1 MANTLGRNIEFP
13 IYQEDGVTPFHDLVL
28 KKSSYESTVMSLD
41 DKISGD
47 VYYKD
52 NALSVTMQERIY
64 YNGVPFVLVNPPT
77 IVREGIVTDNSSLK
91 GLTKYS
97 FVFYHPMYQLNNMP
111 FADVAVSNDEKRFL
125 SESKNFGWA
134 GYPND
139 FINKLNKNLQNT
151 EWIVVKSSRF
161 PNAKDEEISDV
172 LSFDK
177 NTIADALK
185 KWYETWK
192 VPFVIDI
199 IDEDD
204 ALYAQGKRYKIVMGL
219 ASNEIYASEE
229 DKQNNNPFVFQMGQ
243 GVGLKNNSRTPKNNK
258 IVTRISGYGSEDNIP
273 YGYPQIIWY
282 GDQRWDFTEYEGD
295 VINFDDKGKVT
306 NTPKVGAY
314 PLYMG
319 IVGGQ
324 YVKLIKHPF
333 VRKHLMPTI
342 YSTTLFNKTS
352 KYAEHPTPS
361 SDYTR
366 TLTDEMARLDMVI
379 TRTTDRE
386 YHQALLDLKDAI
398 MEVSTHTSTY
408 RVNINHG
415 SINGYV
421 SVDDHLIMNGIITAT
436 GGMNY
441 PINKVLNDWLAMPLN
456 PDYNP
461 DLELVD
467 YYDAIDDIYPNKINP
482 LAPSYEMQEF
492 STIKPEL
499 DSERTLGIISAL
511 PLNDNLTSADK
522 WDSTI
527 DDNGKSNQSY
537 FQITLPQLSF
547 DLYACAAITQ
557 SMKINMRTGACMG
570 CTFEV
575 QVDWDSYKQNFYD
588 AHGNFAPNGSQRNYD
603 KFPNSS
609 LGSIKVVLKKDNET
623 FGTIMPN
630 EYQYPQSNDVFVF
643 IGISLPLS
651 YISNAEHRLDDAMK
665 SYMLKNNV
673 YYFEYPLK
681 FDEYFLSTH
690 TNILAQIKPNTA
702 IRFNYAGDELELFV
716 KQISI
721 KYGENVLPQY
731 NITLTDDIDVVL
743 NQVSQVSQD
752 VDNISSLVSILKENY
767 DNNVI
772 LQLLSKLSKKD
783 DDVAQGLIRFAKG
796 ILFGNGEYGID
807 DNGNANLLS
816 LLTQT
821 INNTDKITTKDLTVT
836 GLLNVFQL
844 VIDSIKSA
852 SGGII
857 ITPADGFTVNMVEA
871 PSNEYQNVEY
881 ISNPNNGYINTGV
894 IPTENTRIKAKV
906 RFTKPNQGGL
916 QVLYG
921 ATSDNADEYFETS
934 YYDGNIIYEYD
945 PNKVQIEVIGDGT
958 IEITSDDL
966 SYNYLLGMVGDNVNK
981 SHLHFGNVEDNSIDN
996 ASGTYEIEQSSTY
1009 VKIGSNSKNID
1020 FTSIEVESLNKPLYL
1035 FANNGY
1041 NGAELFDHCDAIEN
1055 FLIYDG
1061 DVVVRDFVPQKRN
1074 NVYGFYDRITE
1085 TFYTSE
1091 GDAFSG
1097 GSARAN
1103 GYTLYWQ
1110 AGTDSKQ
1117 RGNMWQVGDFALCQS
1132 FNNAISGVSRETSNK
1147 KYWAKVI
1154 DASSF
1159 NEPIEM
1165 ALPNGTSAPCH
1176 YIVLSN
1182 ANGEYTGILNPEVGD
1197 DIVMLGS
1204 TNVGRQSAIY
1214 MSAYDSIDNGYTDG
1228 TTTIQGINAPLFA
1241 IYEGINDF
1249 NLSKH
1254 RTTFFA
1260 NGDNAIVGNV
1270 KITSSGQTVSVE
1282 KYISDTI
1289 DDKAPYIGND
1299 GYWYVWDATT
1309 SSYKKNIKA
1318 EGENGRNGQDGV
1330 TVLNTYTKYSTN
1342 HGNVQPNKAT
1352 FTLDSI
1358 GATTLGDYIW
1368 SLQTTVYSDGKTSEV
1383 YSVSRIGENGINGTN
1398 GKDGID
1404 GKDGTNGKDAEYDKI
1419 DVSKSIAE
1427 VSYSEQSKDVLSYS
1441 IEGKI
1446 LKVVG
1451 DSLLTPTPSDYQ
1463 LILRPSNYANGS
1475 HDINITIGQ
1484 DCTFTATNNS
1494 YMSNYSKAQSR
1505 PTAFI
1510 LILKKKN
1517 NDNTYSIIDNY
1528 VINVSAPPVA
1538 TMTLDSEINLQVT
1551 DLTNS
1556 LNDAG
1561 INIALGKITLDAA
1574 NTEVTGN
1581 LNFYGFVRSKI
1592 THITNENKSH
1602 YGFAVGSL
1610 YFYLDFNKCGTFI
1623 SWDVTDMQGGYI
1635 NLPHI
1640 DEHTFYYTQEQ
1651 RDNVRSLLGTT
1662 IKIYNN
1668 GEGFI
1673 NLMYYMTEP
1682 DIEHSTGPHTSNA
1695 VTRDG
1700 KTEFY
1705 LNPWGILKGEFMVLR
1720 CSATTINGK
1729 ETIGWEQIAIGTAD
1743 NVSNE

>member
-111 FADVAVSNDEKRFL
+111 FADVAVTNDEKRFL

-306 NTPKVGAY
+306 NTPKAGAY

-352 KYAEHPTPS
+352 KYAEHPIAS

-366 TLTDEMARLDMVI
+366 TLTDEMARLDMMI
-379 TRTTDRE
+379 TKTTDRE

-415 SINGYV
+415 TINGYV
-421 SVDDHLIMNGIITAT
+421 SVDDHLIMNGIIRAT

-441 PINKVLNDWLAMPLN
+441 PIENVLNDWLAMPLN
-456 PDYNP
+456 PNYNP

-467 YYDAIDDIYPNKINP
+467 YYDAIDNIYPNKINP

-492 STIKPEL
+492 SEIKPEL

-511 PLNDNLTSADK
+511 PLNDNLTIADK

-557 SMKINMRTGACMG
+557 SMKINMRTGACIG

-588 AHGNFAPNGSQRNYD
+588 VHGNFAPNGSQRNYD
-603 KFPNSS
+603 IFPNSS

-623 FGTIMPN
+623 FGTVMPN

-752 VDNISSLVSILKENY
+752 VDNVSSLVSILKENY

-807 DNGNANLLS
+807 DNGNATLLS
-816 LLTQT
+816 LLSKT
-821 INNTDKITTKDLTVT
+821 INNVDKITTKDLTVT
-836 GLLNVFQL
+836 GVFNAFKL

-852 SGGII
+852 SGGFI
-857 ITPADGFTVNMVEA
+857 ITPADGFSVDMVEY

-881 ISNPNNGYINTGV
+881 VSNPNNGYINTGI
-894 IPTENTRIKAKV
+894 IPSENTRIKARV

-921 ATSDNADEYFETS
+921 ATSDNADEYFDTS
-934 YYDGNIIYEYD
+934 YYNGNIIYEYD
-945 PNKVQIEVIGDGT
+945 PNKVQIEVVGDGT

-981 SHLHFGNVEDNSIDN
+981 SHLHFGNVEDDSIDN
-996 ASGTYEIEQSSTY
+996 ASGTYDIEQSSTF
-1009 VKIGSNSKNID
+1009 VKIGSNTKNID
-1020 FTSIEVESLNKPLYL
+1020 FSSIEVENLNKPLYL

-1041 NGAELFDHCDAIEN
+1041 EGAELFDHCDAIES

-1085 TFYTSE
+1085 TFYPSQ

-1097 GSARAN
+1097 GSVIKN
-1103 GYTLYWQ
+1103 GVTLYWQ
-1110 AGTDSKQ
+1110 AEGDGKQ
-1117 RGNMWQVGDFALCQS
+1117 RGNMWQVGDYALCQT
-1132 FNNAISGVSRETSNK
+1132 FNNAQKGVSRETSNK
-1147 KYWAKVI
+1147 KYWAKVSEV
-1154 DASSF
+1154 SSYDT
-1159 NEPIEM
+1159 PIEM
-1165 ALPNGTSAPCH
+1165 TLPNGTSSLCH

-1182 ANGEYTGILNPEVGD
+1182 ASGDYIGTLNPEVGD

-1204 TNVGRQSAIY
+1204 DNVGRQSAIY
-1214 MSAYDSIDNGYTDG
+1214 LSAYDSIDTGYTDG

-1260 NGDNAIVGNV
+1260 NGSNSIQGNLKVSSGKPVEDYVGDEIDDVKDDLLDTGVDITNEKIDVVASKFTLRDNDNTERIKSENGKVTLDFDNLTIASNGNVSVSGDITANTFTTSTGKFKASLDGGLIATSGSIGGWTIDENKLYSNEARASIRMNLDTEYLTRTLRLGGTEINARDAFLWIRNDAGTCAEFSSYGNNSKALSLLAQAGSNTLALESYGNV
-1270 KITSSGQTVSVE
+1270 KFGLRPDDIFTFFNPQGDGAKSNYTGHVDFRVPITFNGMSTCHYYKDVYLPKNPSNGMFVFCKECKVFPTNGHPIMEAAGTNVITPVGAW
-1282 KYISDTI
+1282 YGTN
-1289 DDKAPYIGND
+1289 DK
-1299 GYWYVWDATT
+1299 
-1309 SSYKKNIKA
+1309 
-1318 EGENGRNGQDGV
+1318 
-1330 TVLNTYTKYSTN
+1330 ST
-1342 HGNVQPNKAT
+1342 
-1352 FTLDSI
+1352 FF
-1358 GATTLGDYIW
+1358 
-1368 SLQTTVYSDGKTSEV
+1368 VYSE
-1383 YSVSRIGENGINGTN
+1383 
-1398 GKDGID
+1398 
-1404 GKDGTNGKDAEYDKI
+1404 
-1419 DVSKSIAE
+1419 
-1427 VSYSEQSKDVLSYS
+1427 
-1441 IEGKI
+1441 
-1446 LKVVG
+1446 
-1451 DSLLTPTPSDYQ
+1451 
-1463 LILRPSNYANGS
+1463 
-1475 HDINITIGQ
+1475 
-1484 DCTFTATNNS
+1484 
-1494 YMSNYSKAQSR
+1494 
-1505 PTAFI
+1505 
-1510 LILKKKN
+1510 
-1517 NDNTYSIIDNY
+1517 
-1528 VINVSAPPVA
+1528 
-1538 TMTLDSEINLQVT
+1538 
-1551 DLTNS
+1551 
-1556 LNDAG
+1556 DAG
-1561 INIALGKITLDAA
+1561 QWIA
-1574 NTEVTGN
+1574 
-1581 LNFYGFVRSKI
+1581 FF
-1592 THITNENKSH
+1592 
-1602 YGFAVGSL
+1602 
-1610 YFYLDFNKCGTFI
+1610 CG
-1623 SWDVTDMQGGYI
+1623 
-1635 NLPHI
+1635 
-1640 DEHTFYYTQEQ
+1640 
-1651 RDNVRSLLGTT
+1651 
-1662 IKIYNN
+1662 
-1668 GEGFI
+1668 
-1673 NLMYYMTEP
+1673 
-1682 DIEHSTGPHTSNA
+1682 
-1695 VTRDG
+1695 
-1700 KTEFY
+1700 
-1705 LNPWGILKGEFMVLR
+1705 
-1720 CSATTINGK
+1720 
-1729 ETIGWEQIAIGTAD
+1729 
-1743 NVSNE
+1743 